1 MVPYGARMGT
11 ADIEVG
17 QVDTKELDTPIAVAT
32 RAFWDDPMFNYFTPN
47 LLAQHKNL
55 PRFFGATLRDCGS
68 HGEVWQAKVGPAVAG
83 VAAWLPPGVFPPAN
97 GTRALRQGL
106 QVVPS
111 VMRANKRR
119 TLFKLLNELTARHP
133 HEEHWYLAVLAT
145 DPLFQGRGV
154 GKSLVGPMLE
164 RADSVGVPTYLETQK
179 ESNLA
184 YYQRFGFSVVDE
196 FSVDE
201 CPPAWTMQREPR

>member
-1 MVPYGARMGT
+1 MGT
-11 ADIEVG
+11 TDIDVG
-17 QVDTKELDTPIAVAT
+17 KLGPKDLDTPIAVAT
-32 RAFWDDPMFNYFTPN
+32 RAFWDDPMFNHFTRN
-47 LLAQHKNL
+47 LLTQHKNL
-55 PRFFGATLRDCGS
+55 PRFFGATLSDCQS
-68 HGEVWQAKVGPAVAG
+68 HGEVWQAKLGPTVAG
-83 VAAWLPPGVFPPAN
+83 VAAWLPPGVFPPSS

-111 VMRANKRR
+111 VLRTDKRR

-145 DPLFQGRGV
+145 DPLFQGKGV
-154 GKSLVGPMLE
+154 GKSLVEPMLN
-164 RADSVGVPTYLETQK
+164 RADDVGVPTYLETQK

-184 YYQRFGFSVVDE
+184 YYQRFGFDIVDE

-201 CPPAWTMQREPR
+201 CPPIWTMQREAR